1 MMNQTEIYLEYL
13 PFLIP
18 LAVLQIGL
26 AIFSV
31 IHIIRH
37 PNYKFGTKP
46 MWILIV
52 VFINFLGPIIYFMF
66 GKGDDQ

>member
-1 MMNQTEIYLEYL
+1 MNDPAVLIDYL
-13 PFLIP
+13 PFLIT
-18 LAVLQIGL
+18 LGVLQIGL

-31 IHIIRH
+31 IHIVRH

-46 MWILIV
+46 MWIIIV
-52 VFINFLGPIIYFMF
+52 VFINFIGPILYFMF